1 MFAVLITAAAGAA
14 MCLALGLV
22 LRLSG
27 RLGAAD
33 RHESLTLAVA
43 LALLMPLLV
52 LAMPVSL
59 RLDLPG
65 RLAPRAALEDSVA
78 SGTIARGAVMPVATE
93 GSRDGATALDRDREP
108 VRSRLVDLT
117 TLGLGIW
124 ALGTLFFASRLARAG
139 VVAARVR
146 RRARRS
152 VSDQDVVISADVN
165 VPMVTGVLRPAIV
178 LPPDALDW
186 PAEDLALALLHER
199 AHVARRDV
207 PKQWAASIVC
217 ALYWFNPLVWIVA
230 RTMAS
235 DREHAVDAM
244 VLEGGARAS
253 SYAALLVRVAVRAD
267 EAALLEAF
275 HAPAVG
281 RADLARRVEAVLA
294 TPRPR
299 ASRLRRAGL
308 ASALVLAALAAACS
322 QGPAVTTAAAGAN
335 PPSNGAHGPGDG
347 HRDTPSAAL
356 LERALGGATTL
367 DDAKQLAVEQ
377 SLGAWLAA
385 DPSISRAHVVAMEL
399 PSGFVVALAG
409 RDRAT
414 GPTLGLEH
422 AYPPGSTIKPL
433 FVAAALEAGVLK
445 DDEVI
450 DGQNGSR
457 ELVSPNG
464 QKHVLTD
471 WRPQASMTL
480 AKLLAVS
487 SNIGASKV
495 NERLGAPRA
504 LGTLDTLGLFLPVDL
519 AAAAP
524 ASRPTVAGDAWH
536 DAIVA
541 MGHDFA
547 VSSLRLVAAYGA
559 LASKGEL
566 VQARLRPTAPRTT
579 TRFVSAA
586 NAQKVATMLE
596 GVVSPGGTGKL
607 AAVDNLRVAGK
618 TGTADLAH
626 DVVSASF
633 IGFVPAEAPRYVV
646 LVAAET
652 KGGSGP
658 ATAAPRFSSLVSRAF
673 R

>member
-59 RLDLPG
+59 RIDLPG
-65 RLAPRAALEDSVA
+65 RLAPRAVVEESVA
-78 SGTIARGAVMPVATE
+78 SGTVTTGAVVPVATDAA
-93 GSRDGATALDRDREP
+93 RVTPAVPDPAREP
-108 VRSRLVDLT
+108 ARSRLVDLT

-124 ALGTLFFASRLARAG
+124 ALGTLFFALRLARAG
-139 VVAARVR
+139 FVASRLR
-146 RRARRS
+146 RRAQASPR
-152 VSDQDVVISADVN
+152 DEDVVISADVV
-165 VPMVTGVLRPAIV
+165 VPMVTGVLRPSIV
-178 LPPDALDW
+178 LPPDALAW

-199 AHVARRDV
+199 AHVARQDV
-207 PKQWAASIVC
+207 AKQWAASIVC
-217 ALYWFNPLVWIVA
+217 AVYWFNPLAWIVA

-235 DREHAVDAM
+235 DREHAVDAL
-244 VLEGGARAS
+244 VLQGGARAS
-253 SYAALLVRVAVRAD
+253 AYAALLVRVAMRAD
-267 EAALLEAF
+267 EATLFEAF
-275 HAPAVG
+275 HTPAVG
-281 RADLARRVEAVLA
+281 RADLTRRVEAVLK

-308 ASALVLAALAAACS
+308 ASVLVGAAFAAACS
-322 QGPAVTTAAAGAN
+322 QGPATPPRLTAARSAARSADAPCTEGK
-335 PPSNGAHGPGDG
+335 
-347 HRDTPSAAL
+347 DTPSAAL
-356 LERALGGATTL
+356 LEHALGGTTTL
-367 DDAKQLAVEQ
+367 DHAKQLATEQ
-377 SLGAWLAA
+377 TLDAWLAA
-385 DPSISRAHVVAMEL
+385 DPSVARAHVVAMEL
-399 PSGFVVALAG
+399 PSGFIVALAG

-414 GPTLGLEH
+414 GPTLGLER
-422 AYPPGSTIKPL
+422 AYPPASTIKPL
-433 FVAAALEAGVLK
+433 FMAAALEAGVLK
-445 DDEVI
+445 ENDVI

-464 QKHVLTD
+464 EKHVLTD
-471 WRPQASMTL
+471 RHPQGSMTL

-487 SNIGASKV
+487 SNVGASKV
-495 NERLGAPRA
+495 NERLGAARA

-519 AAAAP
+519 ATAAP
-524 ASRPTVAGDAWH
+524 GSRPAATGDAWH

-547 VSSLRLVAAYGA
+547 VSPLRLVAAYGA

-566 VQARLRPTAPRTT
+566 VNARLRPSAPRTT
-579 TRFVSAA
+579 SRFVSAA
-586 NAQKVATMLE
+586 SAQKVAAMLE
-596 GVVSPGGTGKL
+596 GVVSPDATGKL
-607 AAVDNLRVAGK
+607 AAVERLRVAGK
-618 TGTADLAH
+618 TGTADLGH
-626 DVVSASF
+626 DIESASF
-633 IGFVPAEAPRYVV
+633 IGFFPTEAPRYVV

-652 KGGSGP
+652 KDGSGG
-658 ATAAPRFSSLVSRAF
+658 ATAAPRFASLVTRAF